1 MSEKISLDSSE
12 ISHLRVKM
20 DFVNIGM
27 KIMAIFATC
36 DTFLTD

>member
-1 MSEKISLDSSE
+1 
-12 ISHLRVKM
+12 M

-36 DTFLTD
+36 DTFLTNQYGKLKLHYEGDNPFV